1 MVTTAICVLV
11 SLGLI
16 FQTALLWKSA
26 NRLVDVQALK
36 RQVQKTVSA
45 AHAVRRDP

>member
-1 MVTTAICVLV
+1 MVTIAICALV
-11 SLGLI
+11 CLGLS
-16 FQTALLWKSA
+16 FQAVLLWKSA
-26 NRLVDVQALK
+26 NRLMDVQALK